1 MLLEKSQLL
10 RLKESWKNI
19 IDPRKGY
26 QNGVKIAKKEKLT
39 QIQKMM
45 AETYIEEDDDPED
58 SDQDTRVDDFIDNQF
73 KDFQTKEILEKTM
86 RQ

>member
-1 MLLEKSQLL
+1 
-10 RLKESWKNI
+10 
-19 IDPRKGY
+19 
-26 QNGVKIAKKEKLT
+26 
-39 QIQKMM
+39 MM